1 VQNAGQVSTPIRRN
15 DSSSLRKALSVVDAL
30 TEPTSRGEG
39 MTLIQLSSTLEMNK
53 STLLRLLEPL
63 RDSQLVEQGVDGR
76 YRIGVHAVTLG
87 GAYLSGLDL
96 REQAKPI
103 LERLATETG
112 ETVHMLMY
120 TNGEVTYIEK
130 IAGPSSIQ
138 MASRVGDRAP
148 AYCTASGKVFLAYL
162 PQTEFNTVVAAGM
175 PSRTENT
182 ITSPLRLLDELEK
195 IRKVGYAIDDIENEP
210 DIRCVSTPVFDHNG
224 KIVAAVSMSGHA
236 SRIHGSAI
244 TQAAAI
250 VRRGADEISAR
261 LGAVL
266 NSSPTHTLNSDNE
279 VTA

>member
-1 VQNAGQVSTPIRRN
+1 MQNTSQHSAAPRRN
-15 DSSSLRKALSVVDAL
+15 DSSSLRKALSVVAAL

-39 MTLIQLSSTLEMNK
+39 MTLIQLSSTLEMHK

-63 RDSQLVEQGVDGR
+63 RDSYLVEQGVDGR

-103 LERLATETG
+103 LERLAAETG
-112 ETVHMLMY
+112 QTVHMLMY
-120 TNGEVTYIEK
+120 ANGEVTYIEK

-162 PQTEFNTVVAAGM
+162 PETEFNTVVAAGM
-175 PSRTENT
+175 PPRTENT
-182 ITSPLRLLDELEK
+182 ITSPLQLLDELEK
-195 IRKVGYAIDDIENEP
+195 IREAGYAIDDIENEP

-236 SRIHGSAI
+236 TRIQGSAI
-244 TQAAAI
+244 AQAAAI

-261 LGAVL
+261 LGATL
-266 NSSPTHTLNSDNE
+266 NSSSNTQKQSDNE
-279 VTA
+279 ASA